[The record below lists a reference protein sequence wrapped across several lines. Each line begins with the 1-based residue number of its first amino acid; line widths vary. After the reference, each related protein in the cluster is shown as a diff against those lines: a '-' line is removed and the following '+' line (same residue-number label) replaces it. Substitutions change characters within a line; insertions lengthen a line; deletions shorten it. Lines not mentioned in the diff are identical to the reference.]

1 MSRRKKAGPY
11 AFGEVFMANVHKDFH
26 GALSYG
32 LQFVEDNY
40 GREGLDDFLS
50 RLAESVYLP
59 LVDGIRA
66 RGLDALREHWQT
78 VFDLEQGEFEMHTQ
92 DGVLTLRVHRC
103 PAIGH
108 MKERGY
114 AIADHFCEHTRIV
127 NEAVCKAAGYCSS
140 VEYDQDGGRCVQRFW
155 KEAP

>member
-1 MSRRKKAGPY
+1 
-11 AFGEVFMANVHKDFH
+11 MANVHKDFH

-40 GREGLDDFLS
+40 GTEGVDDFLS
-50 RLAESVYLP
+50 GLASSVYRP
-59 LVDGIRA
+59 LVEALRE
-66 RGLDALREHWQT
+66 RGFDALREHWQT

-103 PAIGH
+103 PAICH

-114 AIADHFCEHTRIV
+114 AIAEHFCEHTRIV

-140 VEYDQDGGRCVQRFW
+140 VEYDQDAGRCVQRFW

>member
-1 MSRRKKAGPY
+1 
-11 AFGEVFMANVHKDFH
+11 MADVHKDFH

-66 RGLDALREHWQT
+66 RGLDALHEHLQT
-78 VFDLEQGEFEMHTQ
+78 IFELEQGEFEMHTQ

-103 PAIGH
+103 PAICH
-108 MKERGY
+108 MKEHRY
-114 AIADHFCEHTRIV
+114 AVAEHFCEHTRIV
-127 NEAVCKAAGYCSS
+127 NEAVCKAAGCRSS
-140 VEYDQDGGRCVQRFW
+140 VEYDQDAGRCVQRFW